1 MNSIKKGIWPTMITP
16 YAQNGQ
22 VDGEAAAR
30 IVDWYAEK
38 GCDGIFAVCQSSK
51 MFDLTLTERVQLAQ
65 TVVSAAKGRLEVIAS
80 GHISDDPA
88 AQEEELRALAD
99 TGVSAVVM
107 VSNRLAAA
115 DEDDSVWIRRAEHLL
130 DALPDVTFGLYEC
143 PYPYKRLMSEKTLA
157 YCARSGRFAFLKDT
171 CCDARLIRERLAL
184 IRREAASANAAPL
197 QLYNANTLTLLE
209 SLRDG
214 AAGFSG
220 VMANLHPELYVW
232 LYHNWRA
239 DPQRAEEL
247 QALLTLLSSLEAQ
260 GYPICAKQ
268 HMNDVGVPMTLFSRS
283 APPSAFGPPRPPFVV
298 SFQITPNMCSRA
310 TVTTV
315 KNSPSNTAAVIRLL
329 RLQRRSA
336 LNCFHSSSSSS
347 RISCCS
353 LWQAFAFSSASFHCG
368 MRRNSF
374 SASR

>member
-38 GCDGIFAVCQSSK
+38 GCDGIFAVCQSSE

-88 AQEEELRALAD
+88 AQEEELRALAG

-171 CCDARLIRERLAL
+171 CCDARLIRERIAL
-184 IRREAASANAAPL
+184 IRREAAAADAAPL

-239 DPQRAEEL
+239 DPQRAEDL

-268 HMNDVGVPMTLFSRS
+268 HMNDVGVPMTLVSRS
-283 APPSAFGPPRPPFVV
+283 APPSAFGYVPRETLRQAEQVE
-298 SFQITPNMCSRA
+298 
-310 TVTTV
+310 
-315 KNSPSNTAAVIRLL
+315 RLARKL
-329 RLQRRSA
+329 CL
-336 LNCFHSSSSSS
+336 LD
-347 RISCCS
+347 
-353 LWQAFAFSSASFHCG
+353 
-368 MRRNSF
+368 
-374 SASR
+374 